1 MSKPCWSA
9 ISASTAD
16 GLLPRLLDGE
26 FAVADAGAEPVGE
39 GGRRFLAVSG
49 HEFRHRREQAS
60 LRQAVAIDTVDARLG
75 PGLVQIGQGDPL
87 LFMVRQRLARVHGT
101 SGGGHPVLLSSKT
114 VRPSQ
119 TPSPNLERDVIT
131 RKPRPQGTIKER
143 LTRQGK
149 LWINSRSA
157 R

>member
-26 FAVADAGAEPVGE
+26 FAVADAGAEAVGE

-101 SGGGHPVLLSSKT
+101 SGGGHPVLLSSKP
-114 VRPSQ
+114 VRPPQPPPPKSRRG
-119 TPSPNLERDVIT
+119 LYHG
-131 RKPRPQGTIKER
+131 KPGPPGHNK
-143 LTRQGK
+143 G
-149 LWINSRSA
+149 
-157 R
+157 